1 MDFRLSEEQQMIR
14 DMAGKFADEVI
25 APRAEEMEATGEYPY
40 DIMDRMAGLGM
51 MGIPFPP
58 QYGGSGGDWVGMHLC
73 IEEISR
79 ADVTLGGL
87 LDVTTSVVGQEL
99 FVFGSEAQKKKWLVP
114 MAQGRQIGAF
124 GLTEPEAGSDAA
136 ATRTTAVLEGDAWV
150 INGTKQFITNIG
162 LDNASIVI
170 ITARTKDASGRDAIN
185 TFLVP
190 KGTAGFTLGKKYDKM
205 G

>member
-14 DMAGKFADEVI
+14 DMARKFADEII

-99 FVFGSEAQKKKWLVP
+99 FVFGSEAQKRKWLVP

-124 GLTEPEAGSDAA
+124 GLTEPGAGSDAA
-136 ATRTTAVLEGDAWV
+136 ATRTTAVLEGDALGHQRHQAV
-150 INGTKQFITNIG
+150 HHEHRSRQCLHRHHHGQDKRRIG
-162 LDNASIVI
+162 QGCHQHLPRSEGHCRIH
-170 ITARTKDASGRDAIN
+170 
-185 TFLVP
+185 
-190 KGTAGFTLGKKYDKM
+190 AG
-205 G
+205 